1 MSGTGRRKSSIM
13 KYVPKERME
22 LRGFLEAEGVSNID
36 RHVVII
42 NCERVEE
49 DKLDQFVEKD
59 DEIIVLPIL
68 KGG

>member
-13 KYVPKERME
+13 KYVPEERME
-22 LRGFLEAEGVSNID
+22 LRRFLEAEGVSIIE
-36 RHVVII
+36 RHIVLV
-42 NCERVEE
+42 NCERV
-49 DKLDQFVEKD
+49 DDLSQFVEKD

>member
-1 MSGTGRRKSSIM
+1 M
-13 KYVPKERME
+13 KYVPEERMV

-36 RHVVII
+36 RHIVLI
-42 NCERVEE
+42 NCIRVE
-49 DKLDQFVEKD
+49 DPDQFVEKD

>member
-13 KYVPKERME
+13 KYVPEERIV
-22 LRGFLEAEGVSNID
+22 LRGFLEAEGVSNIE
-36 RHVVII
+36 RHIVLI
-42 NCERVEE
+42 NCVRVEDLE
-49 DKLDQFVEKD
+49 QFADKD

>member
-13 KYVPKERME
+13 KYVPEERIV
-22 LRGFLEAEGVSNID
+22 LRGFLEAEGVSKIEG
-36 RHVVII
+36 HIVLI
-42 NCERVEE
+42 NCIRVEN
-49 DKLDQFVEKD
+49 LDQFVEKD

>member
-13 KYVPKERME
+13 KYVPEERME
-22 LRGFLEAEGVSNID
+22 LRKFLKAEGVSDIK
-36 RHVVII
+36 RHIVLI
-42 NCERVEE
+42 NCKRV
-49 DKLDQFVEKD
+49 DNHDQFVEKD

>member
-13 KYVPKERME
+13 KYVPEERIV
-22 LRGFLEAEGVSNID
+22 LRGFLEAEGVKITTD
-36 RHVVII
+36 HVVIL
-42 NCERVEE
+42 NCDRIEN
-49 DKLDQFVEKD
+49 LDQFVEKD

>member
-13 KYVPKERME
+13 KYVPEERIV
-22 LRGFLEAEGVSNID
+22 LRGFLEAEGVKIAKE
-36 RHVVII
+36 HVVIL
-42 NCERVEE
+42 NSDRVEN
-49 DKLDQFVEKD
+49 LDQFVEKD